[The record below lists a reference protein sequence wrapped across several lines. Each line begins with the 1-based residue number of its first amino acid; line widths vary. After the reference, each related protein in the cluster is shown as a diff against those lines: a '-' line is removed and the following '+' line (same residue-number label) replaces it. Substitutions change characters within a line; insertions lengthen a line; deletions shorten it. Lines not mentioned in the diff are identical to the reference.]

1 MADNNDRMLEL
12 AFGLPGQLLT
22 GFGLAAGARLGRP
35 GRFANVVIAGMGGSG
50 IGGKLAAGLLLDESQ
65 LPVLTCQ
72 DYDVPAAVT
81 RESLFIAVSHSGNTE
96 ETLSAYSVARKR
108 GCRTV
113 AITGGGRLARLAS
126 GHGCP
131 VVTLPMGMPPR
142 AALGYLF
149 GALLVTLERLG
160 VCFSHESSRHEAVSL
175 MLARSAAWHHQ
186 SRAIARALEG
196 RLPVVYSTSR
206 PLDAVALRWQ
216 SQINEN
222 AKMMCHTHVLP
233 EQNHNEIVGLGG
245 PEFLRKCTVLLP
257 LVDTGT
263 HPRTRLRLQYMLR
276 LARGAFKRAIV
287 LEAEGRSKLARIF
300 SLVMLGDL
308 VSIELARL
316 QGEDPMVIVRID
328 GLKRLMAKAA
338 K

>member
-1 MADNNDRMLEL
+1 MAENDDRMLEL
-12 AFGLPGQLLT
+12 ALGLPGQLLT
-22 GFGLAAGARLGRP
+22 GFSLAAGAQLGRTARP
-35 GRFANVVIAGMGGSG
+35 ANVVIAGMGGSG
-50 IGGKLAAGLLLDESQ
+50 IGGKLLAGLLLDESRV
-65 LPVLTCQ
+65 PVLLCQ
-72 DYDVPAAVT
+72 DYDVPAVAT
-81 RESLFIAVSHSGNTE
+81 RQSLFIAVSHSGDTE
-96 ETLSAYSVARKR
+96 ETLSAFSAARKR
-108 GCRTV
+108 GCSIV

-160 VCFSHESSRHEAVSL
+160 VCSSHELDRHEAVSL
-175 MLARSAAWHHQ
+175 MLARSGAWQRQ
-186 SRAIARALEG
+186 SRTIARALDG

-216 SQINEN
+216 SQLNEN
-222 AKMMCHTHVLP
+222 AKVMCHTHVLP

-245 PEFLRKCTVLLP
+245 PEFLRKSTVLLP
-257 LVDTGT
+257 LVDAGT

-276 LARGAFKRAIV
+276 LAHGAFERAIV
-287 LEAEGRSKLARIF
+287 LEAEGRSRLARIF

-316 QGEDPMVIVRID
+316 RGEDPMAIVRID